1 MPKFKGSAA
10 DVGARERRLT
20 VARVHEKPDHAT
32 VKFLES
38 ARIYRMP
45 RTNPDYARA
54 LRDLRMAAASG
65 TAVHVR
71 LLEPNGDVIESI
83 APRGRA

>member
-10 DVGARERRLT
+10 DVGERERRLT

-54 LRDLRMAAASG
+54 LHDLRVAAASG
-65 TAVHVR
+65 IAVRVR
-71 LLEPNGDVIESI
+71 LIEPNGEVIESVTTNS
-83 APRGRA
+83 

>member
-1 MPKFKGSAA
+1 MPKFKGGAA
-10 DVGARERRLT
+10 EVRQRERRLT

-54 LRDLRMAAASG
+54 LHDLRVAAASG
-65 TAVHVR
+65 IAVRVR
-71 LLEPNGDVIESI
+71 LIEPNGEVIESVTTNS
-83 APRGRA
+83 

>member
-10 DVGARERRLT
+10 DVGQRERRLT

-45 RTNPDYARA
+45 RTNPDYVRA
-54 LRDLRMAAASG
+54 LRDLRAAAASG
-65 TAVHVR
+65 TTVRVR
-71 LLEPNGDVIESI
+71 LVEPNGEVIESVMTDS
-83 APRGRA
+83 

>member
-1 MPKFKGSAA
+1 MPKSKSSAA
-10 DVGARERRLT
+10 DVGQRERRLT
-20 VARVHEKPDHAT
+20 VARVHEQPEHAT

-54 LRDLRMAAASG
+54 LHDLRVAAASG
-65 TAVHVR
+65 IAVRVR
-71 LLEPNGDVIESI
+71 LAEPNSEVIESV
-83 APRGRA
+83 AAHS